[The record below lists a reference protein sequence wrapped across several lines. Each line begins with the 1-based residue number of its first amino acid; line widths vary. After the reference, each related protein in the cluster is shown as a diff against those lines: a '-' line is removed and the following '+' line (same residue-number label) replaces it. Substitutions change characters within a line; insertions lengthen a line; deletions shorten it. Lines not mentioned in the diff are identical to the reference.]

1 MTSRCYFTKMDV
13 TLYPTIIINV
23 SFLVKSKV
31 ILIFVLL
38 YDKNRTEFKKRRNS
52 MKAVVTLSSK
62 NQIAIPKAA
71 RKKLAIGP
79 GDQLILDVERDSLIL
94 KPKPKSYT
102 KHLRGLHKT
111 VWSELN
117 ATDYV
122 RKERETWEEK

>member
-1 MTSRCYFTKMDV
+1 
-13 TLYPTIIINV
+13 
-23 SFLVKSKV
+23 V

-38 YDKNRTEFKKRRNS
+38 YDKNGTEFEKRRNF

-79 GDQLILDVERDSLIL
+79 GDQLILDIEKDSLVL
-94 KPKPKSYT
+94 KPRPKSYT

-111 VWSELN
+111 IWRGLD

-122 RKERETWEEK
+122 RKERETWEDK